1 MRILSIVGNRPQFIK
16 SGPLSLALQNRAD
29 EVVLHTGQHYDHE
42 LSQVFFDELGL
53 EPPKHRLEA
62 GSGSHAEQTARML
75 PGIEAAVVAEKPDLV
90 LVYGDTNST
99 LAGALA
105 ASKLRVPVAH
115 VEAGLRSFDRRM
127 PEELNRV
134 LVDRVSSLLFAPSGS
149 AVGNL
154 KDEGITEGVHEVGDV
169 MLDANLRLAPIA
181 QERSQA
187 LELAG
192 VAPGSYALVTVHRE
206 ANTREPA
213 LGRIVEALNA
223 LEEPVVFPL
232 HPRTAGAIES
242 MGLRLT
248 GHVHPRRPAGYL
260 DFAALA
266 SQARVILTDSG
277 GVQKEAYWYEVPCVT
292 LRENT
297 EWVETVEA
305 GWNHLVGTDP
315 GAIVAA
321 SREASPGPEH
331 PSLYGD
337 GHAADLI
344 ADVICTIGPSEA

>member
-16 SGPLSLALQNRAD
+16 SAPLSLALRNRAD

-53 EPPKHRLEA
+53 DPPKHRLEA

-75 PGIEAAVVAEKPDLV
+75 PGIEAAVVEEKPDLV

-105 ASKLRVPVAH
+105 ATKLRVPVAH
-115 VEAGLRSFDRRM
+115 VEAGLRSFDRTM

-134 LVDRVSSLLFAPSGS
+134 LVDRVSSLLFAPSDT

-154 KDEGITEGVHEVGDV
+154 QAEGISEGVHQVGDV

-181 QERSQA
+181 RERSRA

-192 VAPGSYALVTVHRE
+192 VEAGAYALATVHRE
-206 ANTREPA
+206 ANTRQPA

-223 LEEPVVFPL
+223 VEEALVFPL
-232 HPRTAGAIES
+232 HPRTAGAIEGH
-242 MGLRLT
+242 GLRLA
-248 GHVHPRRPAGYL
+248 GHVHPHPPAGYL

-277 GVQKEAYWYEVPCVT
+277 GVQKEAYWYEVPCIT
-292 LRENT
+292 LRDST
-297 EWVETVEA
+297 EWVETVET
-305 GWNHLVGTDP
+305 GWNRLVGTDP
-315 GAIVAA
+315 DAIVAA
-321 SREASPGPEH
+321 AREAAPGPEH
-331 PSLYGD
+331 PPLYGD

-344 ADVICTIGPSEA
+344 ADVLCTIETQC

>member
-16 SGPLSLALQNRAD
+16 SAPLSLALRNRTD

>member
-181 QERSQA
+181 QERSQV

-242 MGLRLT
+242 MGLRLA